1 MTARKPRK
9 RVLNGRKQE
18 GGRLGGPQQPPLSVQ
33 SRDAQLIAS
42 ELMTHGVIT
51 VRADATVQ
59 DAARLMLESG
69 VRAAPVV
76 DSAGG
81 PIGMVSDGDL
91 LGRRTEDYRREWWLE
106 MLAGAA
112 VPSSASDAVGLRR
125 VSDVMSAPLIFVAP
139 DTPAHEIAALLHW
152 RRIKRLPVV
161 RDGRLVGIVS
171 RTDLLAVVE
180 QLDKLSRTKSQHAP
194 GLLRFL
200 ESLAGG
206 ASLRGGVASSGA
218 TSAAMRESQVRIS
231 ANAFRSE
238 SRAFEREAI
247 DRAAAEE
254 AAELEARRREAHEI
268 LRRHLS
274 EASWRRLL
282 DHAEAAARNGDKEF
296 LLHRFPSDLCSDG
309 GRMINVAESGWE
321 TTLRGEPAEVV
332 ERWRY
337 ELKPKGF
344 RLVARIVSFV
354 DGVLGD
360 VGLFLIWKD

>member
-1 MTARKPRK
+1 M
-9 RVLNGRKQE
+9 
-18 GGRLGGPQQPPLSVQ
+18 
-33 SRDAQLIAS
+33 RDAQLIAS

-51 VRADATVQ
+51 VQADATVQ

-76 DSAGG
+76 DSAGK

-112 VPSSASDAVGLRR
+112 VLSPSDAAGLRR
-125 VSDVMSAPLIFVAP
+125 VSDVMSAPLIFVDP
-139 DTPAHEIAALLHW
+139 GTPADEIAALLHW

-180 QLDKLSRTKSQHAP
+180 QLDKLSRTKSRHAP

-218 TSAAMRESQVRIS
+218 ASAATREGQSRIS
-231 ANAFRSE
+231 ADAFRSE
-238 SRAFEREAI
+238 SRAAERAAI
-247 DRAAAEE
+247 ERAAAEE
-254 AAELEARRREAHEI
+254 VAELEVRRREAREI

-282 DHAEAAARNGDKEF
+282 DRAEAAARRGDKEF
-296 LLHRFPSDLCSDG
+296 LLHRFSSDLCSDG
-309 GRMINVAESGWE
+309 GRMINAAESGWE

-344 RLVARIVSFV
+344 RLVARIVSYV

-360 VGLFLIWKD
+360 VGLFLSWND

>member
-1 MTARKPRK
+1 
-9 RVLNGRKQE
+9 
-18 GGRLGGPQQPPLSVQ
+18 
-33 SRDAQLIAS
+33 LIAS
-42 ELMTHGVIT
+42 ELMTHRVIT
-51 VRADATVQ
+51 VPADATVQ

-76 DSAGG
+76 DSAGR

-112 VPSSASDAVGLRR
+112 FPSSTSDAAGLRQ
-125 VSDVMSAPLIFVAP
+125 VGDVMSAPLIFVAP
-139 DTPAHEIAALLHW
+139 DTPADEIAALLHW

-180 QLDKLSRTKSQHAP
+180 QLDRLSRTRSQHAP

-206 ASLRGGVASSGA
+206 ASLRGGVASSSG
-218 TSAAMRESQVRIS
+218 TSAATRESQSRIS

-247 DRAAAEE
+247 ERAAAEE
-254 AAELEARRREAHEI
+254 AAELETRRREAREI

-282 DHAEAAARNGDKEF
+282 DHAEAAARCGDKEF
-296 LLHRFPSDLCSDG
+296 LLHRFPSDLCTDG

-321 TTLRGEPAEVV
+321 STLRGEPAEVV

-344 RLVARIVSFV
+344 RLVARIVSYV